1 MFYTIY
7 KITNK
12 ETNQIYI
19 GQHIT
24 DNLDDKYM
32 GSGTRIQNALS
43 KHGRDVFSKEILFV
57 YDNFEDMDRKEA
69 ELVNEDFIKRSDT
82 YNIVLGGT
90 GWCTKGTVAVELL
103 TTPGLF
109 TRIPVDQFD
118 KTIHRYPTSGSV
130 QVYLKTAGDKMRVSV
145 EEYRTNKDKY
155 NTASTRR
162 VSVRENSTGLT
173 SSIPTEDFNSAI
185 HEKVF
190 GGIVAV
196 KDGKKQY
203 VTKDEFITK
212 NLSGVHKGKITA
224 YDKVLGITQHITQN
238 EYYAHKDRY
247 LPNGSGTTMVKDR
260 LTGKSFRV
268 LAELVDPRQHIVG
281 TTGWTTVYEIE
292 QQKFVNIPKGTMD
305 TEKYKRAN
313 DKKFICYNADG
324 TERFTFWGG
333 KQEFIQKFNCPA
345 SVWESAIKGSTFT
358 SDRQKS
364 KDFNGCNFVL
374 IDWKP

>member
-19 GQHIT
+19 GQHST
-24 DNLDDKYM
+24 DNLDDNYM

-118 KTIHRYPTSGSV
+118 KTIHRYPTSDSV
-130 QVYLKTAGDKMRVSV
+130 QVYLKTTGDKMRVSV

-155 NTASTRR
+155 NTASTGR

-196 KDGKKQY
+196 KDG
-203 VTKDEFITK
+203 
-212 NLSGVHKGKITA
+212 
-224 YDKVLGITQHITQN
+224 
-238 EYYAHKDRY
+238 
-247 LPNGSGTTMVKDR
+247 
-260 LTGKSFRV
+260 
-268 LAELVDPRQHIVG
+268 
-281 TTGWTTVYEIE
+281 
-292 QQKFVNIPKGTMD
+292 
-305 TEKYKRAN
+305 
-313 DKKFICYNADG
+313 
-324 TERFTFWGG
+324 
-333 KQEFIQKFNCPA
+333 
-345 SVWESAIKGSTFT
+345 
-358 SDRQKS
+358 
-364 KDFNGCNFVL
+364 
-374 IDWKP
+374 